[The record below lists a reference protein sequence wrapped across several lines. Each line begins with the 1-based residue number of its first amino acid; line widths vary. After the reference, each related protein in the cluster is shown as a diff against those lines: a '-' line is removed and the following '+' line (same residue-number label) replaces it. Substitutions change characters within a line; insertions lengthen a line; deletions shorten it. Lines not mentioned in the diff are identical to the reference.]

1 MWRDDKI
8 EKITEALAAEKLLTP
23 QLEQQISAVNNYNE
37 KEKVN
42 KMLKERQERIA
53 QSLKKFA
60 QNEQV
65 TEWKKSFCIEELRYK
80 FLVLCGPSRMRK
92 TEFAK

>member
-1 MWRDDKI
+1 MKPIQKWIVDMWRDDKI

-60 QNEQV
+60 QKIV
-65 TEWKKSFCIEELRYK
+65 KAKADG
-80 FLVLCGPSRMRK
+80 VLQESLTWIIIPSLQD
-92 TEFAK
+92 